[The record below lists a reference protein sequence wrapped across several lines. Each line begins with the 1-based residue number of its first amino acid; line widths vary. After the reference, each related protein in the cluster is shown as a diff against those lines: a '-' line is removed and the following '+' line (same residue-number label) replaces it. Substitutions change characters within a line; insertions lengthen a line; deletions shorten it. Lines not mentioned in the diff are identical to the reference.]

1 MIEDWEK
8 WMEEH
13 HIRIGGKTDDNRTD
27 EVKTGRSVSGS
38 KVETEMPDDAGST
51 GGSHI
56 QKSN

>member
-1 MIEDWEK
+1 MNIDWEK

-13 HIRIGGKTDDNRTD
+13 HIRIGGNTNDDGADAN
-27 EVKTGRSVSGS
+27 KAGRSVSGS

-56 QKSN
+56 QKSD